1 MNPTNLSDVRAQL
14 EVELAWRLDELRLLQ
29 NQVGL
34 ISSESDRDRY
44 RKMLVLMLYA
54 HFEGFCKEAWLLYVD
69 TINRL
74 GVHRLQASD
83 AIAAASMSELFR
95 ALEDPQRKCDEFRR
109 PLPDE
114 TKVHRFFRQMEFV
127 IELRNIWRRQ
137 VALPEELVV
146 DTEANLS
153 VPQLRKSLFKLGL
166 ATDSFEAY
174 EGSIHRLVNLRHAV
188 AHGAYKQGVS
198 EADYV
203 TFRDA
208 IFDVMNG
215 MSRLIWQA
223 LVDRKYLKR
232 TA

>member
-1 MNPTNLSDVRAQL
+1 MNPINLSDVRAQF
-14 EVELAWRLDELRLLQ
+14 EIELAWRLDELRLLQ
-29 NQVGL
+29 NQLGF
-34 ISSESDRDRY
+34 ISSEANRDRY

-83 AIAAASMSELFR
+83 AIAAASLAELFR

-109 PLPDE
+109 RLPDDA
-114 TKVHRFFRQMEFV
+114 KLHRFFRQMEFV
-127 IELRNIWRRQ
+127 MELRNIWRRQ
-137 VALPEELVV
+137 VTLAEELVV

-153 VPQLRKSLFKLGL
+153 VAQLRKSLFRLGL

-188 AHGAYKQGVS
+188 AHGAYKQGVP
-198 EADYV
+198 EGDYA

-208 IFDVMNG
+208 IFDVMSG

-223 LVDRKYLKR
+223 LVDRRYLKR
-232 TA
+232 AA